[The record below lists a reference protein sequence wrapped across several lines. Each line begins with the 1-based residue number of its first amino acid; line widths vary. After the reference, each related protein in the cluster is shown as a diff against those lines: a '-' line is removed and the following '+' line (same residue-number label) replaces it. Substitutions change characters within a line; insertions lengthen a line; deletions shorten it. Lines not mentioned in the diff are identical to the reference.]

1 MVLTFSGINEAFTN
15 MKPNTDEKN
24 NHNDSL
30 EHYMAKESISNFND
44 SGIESF
50 SNYQKQ
56 NNQGKYDNL
65 AYVVR
70 EEQFEKPK
78 KKGKKKRSNKN
89 NSRQNYNYNYNNQ
102 PAPVSPRLPSQE
114 PSSLLD
120 NNMELSSDEEELE
133 DNNVNVNNLSNENS
147 ELKKQMNELDTKLNL
162 LINNLNK
169 QTKEEEKKEEKSKID
184 VENGNIYDIILFVIF
199 GLFILLLLESLT
211 KLISKNIIKYEPS
224 HNIKAVMD

>member
-15 MKPNTDEKN
+15 MKPTTDDNN

-70 EEQFEKPK
+70 EEQFEKPR

-89 NSRQNYNYNYNNQ
+89 SNRQNNYNNR
-102 PAPVSPRLPSQE
+102 PAPIAHRLPSQE
-114 PSSLLD
+114 PSPLLE
-120 NNMELSSDEEELE
+120 NNMELSSDEE
-133 DNNVNVNNLSNENS
+133 DFDDINVNVNNLSSENN
-147 ELKKQMNELDTKLNL
+147 ELKKQMNELDTKLN
-162 LINNLNK
+162 
-169 QTKEEEKKEEKSKID
+169 
-184 VENGNIYDIILFVIF
+184 
-199 GLFILLLLESLT
+199 
-211 KLISKNIIKYEPS
+211 
-224 HNIKAVMD
+224 